1 MAQDAAWAREPPVD
15 SPTRPSTPCHGLSHS
30 QEYPGVPVVES
41 LTDLWLVSKLQ
52 RERKQGTAGA
62 QDGGGAA
69 ALARRELEA
78 KKAEDATKGLG

>member
-1 MAQDAAWAREPPVD
+1 M
-15 SPTRPSTPCHGLSHS
+15 
-30 QEYPGVPVVES
+30 PVVES

-78 KKAEDATKGLG
+78 KTAEDATKGLG